1 MNNKKKTRKNHPLR
15 GKTLLDNLWVKQEI
29 KIKIR
34 KIFRRQKEQ
43 ALLMNLTGV

>member
-34 KIFRRQKEQ
+34 NIFR
-43 ALLMNLTGV
+43 TGDHNKIAILKSI